1 MNVLNYWDF
10 KVGTYSHVHTGT
22 QAIAASQV
30 MTVQGNVQK
39 APYKEITHLIS
50 LINNTA
56 YFLQH
61 HSPTQQNI
69 LLSTHQMFFCVRDEK
84 ENCSINQ
91 LNLIQVISARKMGFS
106 VGYICFQYHNLPVSL
121 FLSECEYCVKH
132 WISILE

>member
-1 MNVLNYWDF
+1 M
-10 KVGTYSHVHTGT
+10 

-50 LINNTA
+50 LINNTV

-84 ENCSINQ
+84 KNCSKNK
-91 LNLIQVISARKMGFS
+91 LNLIQVIISVRKIGFIAGQ
-106 VGYICFQYHNLPVSL
+106 VDTFVCIVTIFQYHY
-121 FLSECEYCVKH
+121 F
-132 WISILE
+132 